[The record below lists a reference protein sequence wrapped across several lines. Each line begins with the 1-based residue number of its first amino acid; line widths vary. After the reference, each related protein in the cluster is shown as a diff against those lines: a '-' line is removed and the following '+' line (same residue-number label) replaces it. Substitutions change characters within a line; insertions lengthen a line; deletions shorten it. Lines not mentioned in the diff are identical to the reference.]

1 MQPSPKQSLSET
13 LLSRLPSR
21 LSGFVQA
28 GARARLLNGVDA
40 VVLLHEARV
49 YDLANGRWQALA
61 QESESEGAADEAERI
76 ASAVVALL
84 QAREKAPSVLLLLP
98 STHFI
103 ASEVNMPGMTG
114 ETLRAALRLQSS
126 LVLPGYDTPLAFALN
141 SSAATAEGSHI
152 VLWTDALKLN
162 ALFEACEKQGIFLAG
177 VMPRVLACGDST
189 AGEMAILDE
198 DESTLSSIRY
208 RDGVLS
214 RFLQIPRDD
223 LQDEAFARQWREHSS
238 PVDMTTLLCSSAQ
251 DYVER
256 AASINANNAYSFV
269 PSGAEKVMQRTA
281 KRRRMGVSIAAAIV
295 LLFLAASPLLWQ
307 SLQMLRLQSQLNALQ
322 ERSVQA
328 REDQAAVRAFE
339 RDWGVLTEF
348 PQQNLP
354 QTLLQMQAVLSH
366 GVLSSVEVDEGTVE
380 IEGESQDPQSLLQ
393 LLEENSLFT
402 GADFARATNNDRYY
416 IEFRLS
422 TVDFD
427 AYRERYFPDQR
438 R

>member
-1 MQPSPKQSLSET
+1 
-13 LLSRLPSR
+13 
-21 LSGFVQA
+21 
-28 GARARLLNGVDA
+28 
-40 VVLLHEARV
+40 
-49 YDLANGRWQALA
+49 
-61 QESESEGAADEAERI
+61 
-76 ASAVVALL
+76 
-84 QAREKAPSVLLLLP
+84 
-98 STHFI
+98 
-103 ASEVNMPGMTG
+103 
-114 ETLRAALRLQSS
+114 
-126 LVLPGYDTPLAFALN
+126 
-141 SSAATAEGSHI
+141 
-152 VLWTDALKLN
+152 
-162 ALFEACEKQGIFLAG
+162 
-177 VMPRVLACGDST
+177 
-189 AGEMAILDE
+189 
-198 DESTLSSIRY
+198 
-208 RDGVLS
+208 
-214 RFLQIPRDD
+214 
-223 LQDEAFARQWREHSS
+223 
-238 PVDMTTLLCSSAQ
+238 MTTLLCSSAQ

-307 SLQMLRLQSQLNALQ
+307 SLQMLRLQSQLSALQ

-354 QTLLQMQAVLSH
+354 QTLLQMQAVLSP